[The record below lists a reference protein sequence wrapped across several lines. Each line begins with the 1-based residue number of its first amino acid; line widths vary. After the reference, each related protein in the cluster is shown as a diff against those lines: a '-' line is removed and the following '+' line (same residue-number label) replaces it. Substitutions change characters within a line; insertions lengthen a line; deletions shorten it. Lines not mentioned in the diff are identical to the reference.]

1 MNAMLIRLAL
11 RNVFRQ
17 TVRTAMTLAAVVFG
31 VAGLIVSGGF
41 IQDIFVQLGEAI
53 IHSQTGHVQVFR
65 KDFIELGTRY
75 PERFLIDK
83 PATLVTRIEA
93 LPEVKEVSARLS
105 FSGMLNNGRRDL
117 GIIGEG
123 IEPDKEAR
131 LGSFLHITQGRQLS
145 DRDSYGMIVGEGV
158 AQSLGIKAGDSVT
171 LLMNTAEGALNT
183 LEFEV
188 VGVFQSFSLE
198 FDARAVRIPLV
209 AAQELMFT
217 TGANLLV
224 ATLHRTEDTTPA
236 LERIRGVLASET
248 LEARDWRMLS
258 DFYEKTIDLY
268 ESQFGVLQLI
278 ILCMVLLSVANSVNM
293 SVFERMSEFGTL
305 LALGNRRRDIFQLI
319 LLENLIL
326 GVIGALLGVVVGL
339 SIAVIVSAVGIPMPP
354 PPNANVGYTAYI
366 RVIPADVLS
375 AALIG
380 LVATVL
386 AALLPARRS
395 SAASVVEA
403 LRQGT

>member
-1 MNAMLIRLAL
+1 MLIRLAL

-17 TVRTAMTLAAVVFG
+17 TVRTAMTLAAIVFG

-65 KDFIELGTRY
+65 KDFVELGTRH
-75 PERFLIDK
+75 PERFLIDQPEK
-83 PATLVTRIEA
+83 VVERIQA
-93 LPEVKEVSARLS
+93 LPEVDAVSARLS

-117 GIIGEG
+117 GVIGEG

-131 LGSFLHITQGRQLS
+131 LGSFLRIIQGRQLT
-145 DRDSYGMIVGEGV
+145 DQDDYGMIVGEGV
-158 AQSLGIKAGDSVT
+158 AHSLGLQTGDTIT

-198 FDARAVRIPLV
+198 FDARAVRIPL
-209 AAQELMFT
+209 AAARELMFT
-217 TGANLLV
+217 DKANLLV
-224 ATLHRTEDTTPA
+224 ATLHRTEDTTSA
-236 LERIRGVLASET
+236 LGRIREIIDTTT

-258 DFYEKTIDLY
+258 DFYEKTIGLY
-268 ESQFGVLQLI
+268 ERQFGVLQVI
-278 ILCMVLLSVANSVNM
+278 ILFMVLLSVANSVNM

-305 LALGNRRRDIFQLI
+305 LALGNRRRDIFRLI
-319 LLENLIL
+319 VLENLIL
-326 GVIGALLGVVVGL
+326 GVIGAALGVAVGL

-366 RVIPADVLS
+366 RIMPADVLT

-380 LVATVL
+380 LAATVL

-395 SAASVVEA
+395 SAASVVDA